1 MADVD
6 ANRAAQRELYG
17 EPLGD
22 VLDRCRAVLG
32 LNQSRLAALLGIS
45 APMLSQVM
53 SAQRIKIGN
62 PNAVRRLQ
70 VMVECVA
77 GVETGGLTIEQA
89 LAEVADAG
97 ASGEALTGTAR
108 RASPRETAAT
118 VQAVFR
124 SVASATDH
132 LAAADAVAARF
143 PAVADLL
150 RTYGAGSLDEAAAH
164 LTRSGG

>member
-1 MADVD
+1 MADVE

-32 LNQSRLAALLGIS
+32 LNQSRLAVLLGIS

-53 SAQRIKIGN
+53 SARRIKIGN
-62 PNAVRRLQ
+62 PSAVRRLQ

-77 GVETGGLTIEQA
+77 SVETGQMTIDQA
-89 LAEVADAG
+89 LTEITGAG

-108 RASPRETAAT
+108 RTSPRETAAA

-132 LAAADAVAARF
+132 LAAAGLLEEQY

-150 RTYGAGSLDEAAAH
+150 RTYGAGSLDDAATH
-164 LTRSGG
+164 LSRSGG

>member
-1 MADVD
+1 MADVE

-22 VLDRCRAVLG
+22 VLGRCRAVLQ

-77 GVETGGLTIEQA
+77 GVEAGGLTIEQA

-108 RASPRETAAT
+108 RTSPRETAAA

-124 SVASATDH
+124 S
-132 LAAADAVAARF
+132 DAVAQQF

>member
-1 MADVD
+1 MADVE

-22 VLDRCRAVLG
+22 VLGRCRAVLQ

-77 GVETGGLTIEQA
+77 GVEAGGLTIEQA

-108 RASPRETAAT
+108 RTSPRETAAA

-132 LAAADAVAARF
+132 LAAADAVAQQF